1 MSQGQEY
8 ELASPPTDGVSSM
21 SFSPMPSN
29 LLLVT
34 SWDQTVC
41 LYDVVN
47 NTQKA
52 KFEVRANHSQLTAAS
67 AWALADTLPNA
78 HSFAPDL
85 PPRATNPPP
94 TLPTHHTTHHQ

>member
-8 ELASPPTDGVSSM
+8 ELASPPSDGVSSM

-34 SWDQTVC
+34 SWDQTVR

-52 KFEVRANHSQLTAAS
+52 KFEVRASHSAPLQLSRGPARR
-67 AWALADTLPNA
+67 WLW
-78 HSFAPDL
+78 
-85 PPRATNPPP
+85 RIRCI
-94 TLPTHHTTHHQ
+94 